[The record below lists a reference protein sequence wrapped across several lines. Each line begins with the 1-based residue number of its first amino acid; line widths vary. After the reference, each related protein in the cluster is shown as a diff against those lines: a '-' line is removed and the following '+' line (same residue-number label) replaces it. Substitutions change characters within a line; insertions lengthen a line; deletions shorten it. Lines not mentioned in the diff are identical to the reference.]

1 MKKIHHM
8 PSRRYSEAVVY
19 NGLIFLSGQVPE
31 TNNQSAYEQTQDVLR
46 QIDDRLAELGS
57 NKSNILDA
65 TIFLAYISDYDE
77 MNQAWDTWVVP
88 QSLPAR
94 ATVEAKLAK
103 PEWRVEIKIIA
114 AC

>member
-1 MKKIHHM
+1 MTIVHHL
-8 PSRRYSEAVVY
+8 PSQRYSEAVVC

-31 TNNQSAYEQTQDVLR
+31 TDNPSVFCQTQEVLR
-46 QIDDRLAELGS
+46 QIDERLAELS
-57 NKSNILDA
+57 SDKTKILDA
-65 TIFLAYISDYDE
+65 TIFLADVSDYDN
-77 MNQAWDTWVVP
+77 MNRAWDAWVAP
-88 QSLPAR
+88 NAAPAR